1 MILLNFYIMR
11 IINAN
16 QYRNTSYF
24 TVKSHF
30 YMRFSCAK
38 IVEKNEKKQ
47 HMIFYGKNAEI
58 HHIIVQNTFFT
69 SDFTVL

>member
-1 MILLNFYIMR
+1 
-11 IINAN
+11 
-16 QYRNTSYF
+16 
-24 TVKSHF
+24 
-30 YMRFSCAK
+30 MRFYCAK